1 MFDNTFSKLKD
12 DGIYIIEDIYFKDKN
27 KFIEYFQQKNILFSL
42 IDIYHENNI
51 ANNGVIIIKKM
62 KIFDCII
69 FNNENL
75 LTKIRLNTLNN
86 YVDYFV
92 IFTWVEKNFKFNIF
106 RKSLET
112 K

>member
-1 MFDNTFSKLKD
+1 
-12 DGIYIIEDIYFKDKN
+12 
-27 KFIEYFQQKNILFSL
+27 
-42 IDIYHENNI
+42 
-51 ANNGVIIIKKM
+51 M

-92 IFTWVEKNFKFNIF
+92 ICESGEDHMGRKKYFKFNIDSVEKF
-106 RKSLET
+106 RNKIIYLKFLKIYQVGKDKIT
-112 K
+112 KEIFC